1 MWDRND
7 WSYMNAYD
15 YMRIDRGYFE
25 DFVSRSTYNSN
36 AIEGNTLTLAETYA
50 IQWCDD
56 SMEIKATARE
66 LYEAINYKYA
76 LSAAMEDETEG
87 LSEVLVKRIAC
98 NINRNIN
105 ELDDYRR
112 VQVMIRGAEHVPPAP
127 EQVRSQMM
135 QLVWAYNQDVADQ
148 IDPFVREATF
158 HIRFE
163 RIHPFE
169 DGNGRTGRILLDRGL
184 LLSGV
189 APAVVSRADRAEY
202 LELISTVDYDGMAR
216 FLRESSER
224 EVARLE
230 AFRLS
235 RKGPR
240 SGI

>member
-1 MWDRND
+1 MWDGND
-7 WSYMNAYD
+7 WSDMNAYD
-15 YMRIDRGYFE
+15 YMRIDRDYFE

-56 SMEIKATARE
+56 SMEIRATARE

-76 LSAAMEDETEG
+76 LSAAMDDDAEG
-87 LSEVLVKRIAC
+87 LSESLVKRIAR

-184 LLSGV
+184 LLSGET
-189 APAVVSRADRAEY
+189 PAVISREVRSDYLQTISEADIDSLAA
-202 LELISTVDYDGMAR
+202 L
-216 FLRESSER
+216 LRESSGKESER
-224 EVARLE
+224 MDAFMAARG
-230 AFRLS
+230 ARRL
-235 RKGPR
+235 
-240 SGI
+240 

>member
-1 MWDRND
+1 
-7 WSYMNAYD
+7 MNAYD
-15 YMRIDRGYFE
+15 YMRIDRDYFE

-56 SMEIKATARE
+56 SMEIRATARE

-76 LSAAMEDETEG
+76 LSAAMEDEAEG
-87 LSEVLVKRIAC
+87 LSESLVKRVAR

-112 VQVMIRGAEHVPPAP
+112 VQVMIRGAEHIPPAP
-127 EQVRSQMM
+127 AQVKSQMM
-135 QLVWAYNQDVADQ
+135 QLVWSYNQDVADEV
-148 IDPFVREATF
+148 DHFVREATF

-184 LLSGV
+184 LLSGE
-189 APAVVSRADRAEY
+189 APAVMSREVRSDYLQTISEADIDSLAA
-202 LELISTVDYDGMAR
+202 L
-216 FLRESSER
+216 LRESSAKESER
-224 EVARLE
+224 MGAFMVARG
-230 AFRLS
+230 ARRL
-235 RKGPR
+235 
-240 SGI
+240 

>member
-1 MWDRND
+1 MGDSND

-184 LLSGV
+184 LLSGE
-189 APAVVSRADRAEY
+189 APAVISREVRADY
-202 LELISTVDYDGMAR
+202 LQTISEVDIDSLAAILRDSSAR
-216 FLRESSER
+216 ETER
-224 EVARLE
+224 ME
-230 AFRLS
+230 AFRAA
-235 RKGPR
+235 RGVMRP
-240 SGI
+240 

>member
-1 MWDRND
+1 
-7 WSYMNAYD
+7 MNAHD
-15 YMRIDRGYFE
+15 YMRIDRDYFE

-56 SMEIKATARE
+56 SMVIKATAGE

-76 LSAAMEDETEG
+76 LSAAMEDE
-87 LSEVLVKRIAC
+87 
-98 NINRNIN
+98 
-105 ELDDYRR
+105 
-112 VQVMIRGAEHVPPAP
+112 AEHVPPAP
-127 EQVRSQMM
+127 GQVRSQMM

-184 LLSGV
+184 LLSGE
-189 APAVVSRADRAEY
+189 APAVISREIRADY
-202 LELISTVDYDGMAR
+202 LQTISEVDVDSLAAILRDSSAR
-216 FLRESSER
+216 ETER
-224 EVARLE
+224 ME
-230 AFRLS
+230 AFRAA
-235 RKGPR
+235 RGVMTP
-240 SGI
+240 